1 MINRIYDIY
10 YKIIQK
16 FQSIDFLLLLGIR
29 LYLVPTMFVGAR
41 SKIEGFST
49 TVAWFGAPASQG
61 GLGMPMPEVM
71 AFLAT
76 SAEVIGCIGIALGLF
91 TRLVSIPMMFVMG
104 VAGAA
109 VHWAHRWPAIA
120 DKTAES
126 TQRLNDLFVWLSQN
140 FPDRYNYVT
149 ALGDPV
155 MLNGGMEFSVTYF
168 IMLFTLFLYGGGRYV
183 SVDHWLKKIFIKQ
196 L

>member
-1 MINRIYDIY
+1 
-10 YKIIQK
+10 
-16 FQSIDFLLLLGIR
+16 
-29 LYLVPTMFVGAR
+29 
-41 SKIEGFST
+41 
-49 TVAWFGAPASQG
+49 
-61 GLGMPMPEVM
+61 
-71 AFLAT
+71 
-76 SAEVIGCIGIALGLF
+76 
-91 TRLVSIPMMFVMG
+91 MMFVMG
-104 VAGAA
+104 VAGAM
-109 VHWAHRWPAIA
+109 VHWAHGWPAIA

-183 SVDHWLKKIFIKQ
+183 SADHWLKELFNKK
-196 L
+196 